1 MTEKENSRRG
11 IPINL
16 FLSGRLCLVVG
27 GGKTALQKIRLLLE
41 ANAKVTVVCSESCP
55 EVAKL
60 AQNEKIHLCLRPF
73 DPVDVEGATLVYAA
87 TNNRAVNRQVLE
99 CCRKQNILCSC
110 VDGNWSNSDFS
121 TPSIT
126 RLGQLTVSVS
136 SGGTDCRRAKMVND
150 SLARHLRM
158 MESAHLVVVGTD
170 HNHLCIEEREPFHL
184 TGHRFE
190 QAGFMIMQLW
200 GIHEFMILN
209 TCNRVEVV
217 AIVSGE
223 TSRNG
228 ILRHILGF
236 TRLKEDKFYLKTG
249 QDGVE
254 HLCLGTAGML
264 SQTPGENH
272 VTAQIKDALETAKQR
287 GWANGMIQE
296 WVSSALHVSK
306 EIKNQITPSL
316 RNYEIEDL
324 ALGYLEAHNNDL
336 ATSTVM
342 VLGAGT
348 IGKGLVKDCFPKVGK
363 IIWCY
368 HVNQPELSNP
378 WKGKVELCT
387 FNAMR
392 ERLAEAD
399 IVISATESP
408 GHLLHLAH
416 APFFNQERPVT
427 LLDLGMPRNIDP
439 ALDDLSPDLSIVDL
453 DGLKYWYRREF
464 VAMDDL
470 LARCR
475 TLIAEHQNLYEKIT
489 SSFQSGDDSGAPEVN
504 LLELR
509 GKIEWEGD
517 LAEMR
522 KGRIFH

>member
-1 MTEKENSRRG
+1 MTDKENSCEG

-16 FLSGRLCLVVG
+16 FLAGRPCLVAG

-41 ANAKVTVVCSESCP
+41 AGAEVAVVCPEACP
-55 EVAKL
+55 EVAEL
-60 AQNEKIHLCLRPF
+60 AKTGAIAHNARLFETA
-73 DPVDVEGATLVYAA
+73 DVDGATLVYAA
-87 TNNRAVNRQVLE
+87 TNNRAVNRQILE
-99 CCRKQNILCSC
+99 CCREKKIPCSC
-110 VDGNWSNSDFS
+110 VDGNWASGDFT
-121 TPSIT
+121 TPAIT
-126 RLGQLTVSVS
+126 RLGQLTVSVA

-170 HNHLCIEEREPFHL
+170 HNHLSIEEREPFHL

-249 QDGVE
+249 KEAFE
-254 HLCLGTAGML
+254 HLCLVTAGML

-272 VTAQIKDALETAKQR
+272 ITAQIKEALETAKRR

-306 EIKNQITPSL
+306 EIKNQVTPSL

-324 ALGYLEAHNNDL
+324 ALGYLEAHGKDL
-336 ATSTVM
+336 GASTVM

-348 IGKGLVKDCFPKVGK
+348 IGKGLVKDCLPKAGK

-368 HVNQPELSNP
+368 HVNQPELSKDWN
-378 WKGKVELCT
+378 GKVELCT

-408 GHLLHLAH
+408 GHLLLLAH

-439 ALDDLSPDLSIVDL
+439 ALDNLSPELSIVDL
-453 DGLKYWYRREF
+453 DGLKYWYRREL

-475 TLIAEHQNLYEKIT
+475 ALVAEHQKLYEKIT
-489 SSFQSGDDSGAPEVN
+489 SSFQGGNA
-504 LLELR
+504 
-509 GKIEWEGD
+509 
-517 LAEMR
+517 AE
-522 KGRIFH
+522 

>member
-1 MTEKENSRRG
+1 MSIHPMTNKEKNYEG
-11 IPINL
+11 LPINL
-16 FLSGRLCLVVG
+16 FLDGRPCLVAG

-41 ANAKVTVVCSESCP
+41 AGAKVAVVSPEVCSE
-55 EVAKL
+55 VAEL
-60 AQNEKIHLCLRPF
+60 TAQNTIIHTPRPF
-73 DPVDVEGATLVYAA
+73 EPADVEGAALVYAA
-87 TNNRAVNRQVLE
+87 TNNRAVNRQILG
-99 CCRKQNILCSC
+99 CCREKQILCCC
-110 VDGNWSNSDFS
+110 VDGNWNQGDFS
-121 TPSIT
+121 TPAIT

-136 SGGTDCRRAKMVND
+136 SGGTDCRRAKMVKD

-170 HNHLCIEEREPFHL
+170 HNHLSIEEREPFHL
-184 TGHRFE
+184 TGPRFE

-236 TRLKEDKFYLKTG
+236 TRLKEDKFYIKTG
-249 QDGVE
+249 TEAFE
-254 HLCLGTAGML
+254 HLCLVTAGML

-272 VTAQIKDALETAKQR
+272 VTAQIKEALETAKQR

-306 EIKNQITPSL
+306 TIKNQITPDL
-316 RNYEIEDL
+316 RKYEIEDL
-324 ALGYLEAHNNDL
+324 ALGYLEAHGKEL
-336 ATSTVM
+336 SSSTVM

-348 IGKGLVKDCFPKVGK
+348 IGKGLVKDCLPKVGK

-368 HVNQPELSNP
+368 HVNEPEHSND
-378 WKGKVELCT
+378 WNGKVELCT

-399 IVISATESP
+399 IIISATESL

-439 ALDDLSPDLSIVDL
+439 ALDNLSPDLSVVDL
-453 DGLKYWYRREF
+453 DGLKYWYRREL

-475 TLIAEHQNLYEKIT
+475 TLITEHHNLYEKIT
-489 SSFQSGDDSGAPEVN
+489 SSFQGGNEAGESPA
-504 LLELR
+504 
-509 GKIEWEGD
+509 
-517 LAEMR
+517 
-522 KGRIFH
+522 